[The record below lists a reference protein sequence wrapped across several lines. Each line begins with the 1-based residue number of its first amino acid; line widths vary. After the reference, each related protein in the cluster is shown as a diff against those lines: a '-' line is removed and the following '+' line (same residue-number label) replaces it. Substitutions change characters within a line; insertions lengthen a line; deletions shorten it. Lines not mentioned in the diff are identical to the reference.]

1 MELGSLDGLVDGG
14 ARMQVKRMLDRV
26 QKHQGFV
33 CMDMELVQENE
44 QLVLNVTLEPRKTA
58 IVAAS
63 VL

>member
-1 MELGSLDGLVDGG
+1 
-14 ARMQVKRMLDRV
+14 MQVKRMLDRV